1 MLFNKYS
8 AWWTV
13 GLLWLLLFP
22 LLAIDWYP
30 RWLLR
35 SLWRSWSGPYVWLT
49 DKITNLSFICHVASW
64 WCCAANGLS
73 SVWVGGWLGL
83 GCVRLGNWKSIS
95 TPPTFCHKW
104 QMWKMMM
111 MMMICLWQQSRII
124 CIPGEC
130 GWVRDC
136 LYQFITKPAHE
147 ILLSW
152 PYVIN
157 STEKTFELLI
167 SETTIPKLTLSTE

>member
-1 MLFNKYS
+1 MS
-8 AWWTV
+8 RPDDV
-13 GLLWLLLFP
+13 VQRMDCRRCG
-22 LLAIDWYP
+22 
-30 RWLLR
+30 
-35 SLWRSWSGPYVWLT
+35 
-49 DKITNLSFICHVASW
+49 
-64 WCCAANGLS
+64 
-73 SVWVGGWLGL
+73 WVVGWLGL

-95 TPPTFCHKW
+95 TPPTFCHNE
-104 QMWKMMM
+104 MANVENDDDDDDLPVTG
-111 MMMICLWQQSRII
+111 IENY

-167 SETTIPKLTLSTE
+167 SETTIPKLILSSE